1 MATASGKVILLGEH
15 AVVYGTP
22 ALAAALDR
30 GASADAS
37 YATQAELCCQNESV
51 RPGEGR
57 LGEAFARLLQTL
69 GSPSV
74 RVLASLEIPAGC
86 GLGASAALGVAVARA
101 VVELTT
107 NTRGGSGPEHPRESV
122 AQVEQA
128 AAAWERVF
136 HAQPSGIDAAAASQ
150 QGCIYFTR
158 AHGPERIHVRRPFA
172 LGVAVAGPPASTR
185 DMVQAVAA
193 LRERRRAFVDRSLG
207 LIHSLVEDAR
217 RCIESGDMPT
227 LGQLMDLNHML
238 LAGLM
243 VSTEQ
248 LETAVHAAR
257 DAGALGAKLTGS
269 GGGGCVIALVENTP
283 DRVLAAWQQHGLPCF
298 SATVGTNPGR
308 QESPV

>member
-30 GASADAS
+30 GASAEAS
-37 YATQAELCCQNESV
+37 AAAQAELFCQNESV
-51 RPGEGR
+51 RPGEGP
-57 LGEAFARLLQTL
+57 LGEAFAKLLETL
-69 GSPSV
+69 GAPPVHV
-74 RVLASLEIPAGC
+74 RASLEIPAGC

-101 VVELTT
+101 VVELMTEA
-107 NTRGGSGPEHPRESV
+107 RGASGPADPRQ
-122 AQVEQA
+122 AAIRVEQA

-150 QGCIYFTR
+150 TGCIYFTR
-158 AHGPERIHVRRPFA
+158 AHGAERIDVRKPFR
-172 LGVAVAGPPASTR
+172 LGVAVAGPPASTST
-185 DMVQAVAA
+185 MVQAVAT
-193 LRERRRAFVDRSLG
+193 LRERRRTFVDRSLG
-207 LIHSLVEDAR
+207 LINSLVEDAR

-248 LETAVHAAR
+248 LEAAVRAAR
-257 DAGALGAKLTGS
+257 EAGALGAKLTGS
-269 GGGGCVIALVENTP
+269 GGGGCVIALVEDTP
-283 DRVLAAWQQHGLPCF
+283 DRVLAAWQRRGLACF
-298 SATVGTNPGR
+298 SATVGTEPGR
-308 QESPV
+308 RESAG

>member
-30 GASADAS
+30 GASAHAS
-37 YATQAELCCQNESV
+37 PAAQAELFSQNESV
-51 RPGEGR
+51 RPGDGR
-57 LGEAFARLLQTL
+57 LGEAFGRLLEEL
-69 GSPSV
+69 GAPPVHV
-74 RVLASLEIPAGC
+74 RASLELPAGC

-101 VVELTT
+101 VVELMTEA
-107 NTRGGSGPEHPRESV
+107 RSAPGPEDPDQR
-122 AQVEQA
+122 VERA

-150 QGCIYFTR
+150 TGCIYFTR
-158 AHGPERIHVRRPFA
+158 AHGPIRLRVRKPFRLA
-172 LGVAVAGPPASTR
+172 VAVAGPPASTSA
-185 DMVQAVAA
+185 MVQAVAA
-193 LRERRRAFVDRSLG
+193 LRERRRTFVDRSLG

-217 RCIESGDMPT
+217 RCIEGGDMPT

-248 LETAVHAAR
+248 LEAAVRAAR

-269 GGGGCVIALVENTP
+269 GGGGCVIALVEDAP
-283 DRVLAAWQQHGLPCF
+283 ERVLAAWQQRGLACF
-298 SATVGTNPGR
+298 PATVGTEPGR
-308 QESPV
+308 LESPG

>member
-30 GASADAS
+30 GASAEARP
-37 YATQAELCCQNESV
+37 AAQAELTCQDESV

-57 LGEAFARLLQTL
+57 LGEAFAGLLQTL
-69 GSPSV
+69 DAPPVHV
-74 RVLASLEIPAGC
+74 RASLEIPAGC

-101 VVELTT
+101 VVELMAEV
-107 NTRGGSGPEHPRESV
+107 RGASGPEDPGDAATR
-122 AQVEQA
+122 VERA

-150 QGCIYFTR
+150 TGCIYFTR
-158 AHGPERIHVRRPFA
+158 AHGPVGIPVRKPFV

-185 DMVQAVAA
+185 EMVQAVAA
-193 LRERRRAFVDRSLG
+193 LRERRRTFVDRSLG

-217 RCIESGDMPT
+217 RCIESGDMRT

-248 LETAVHAAR
+248 LEAAVRTAR

-269 GGGGCVIALVENTP
+269 GGGGCVIALVEDTP
-283 DRVLAAWQQHGLPCF
+283 DRLLAAWRQRGLRCF
-298 SATVGTNPGR
+298 SATVGSEPGR
-308 QESPV
+308 SESPG

>member
-30 GASADAS
+30 GASAEARL
-37 YATQAELCCQNESV
+37 ATQAELCCQDESV

-57 LGEAFARLLQTL
+57 LGEAFAKLLETL
-69 GSPSV
+69 AAPPVHV
-74 RVLASLEIPAGC
+74 RASLEIPAGC

-101 VVELTT
+101 VVELVTE
-107 NTRGGSGPEHPRESV
+107 TRGGSGPETERDT
-122 AQVEQA
+122 AATVERS

-150 QGCIYFTR
+150 SGCIYFTR
-158 AHGPERIHVRRPFA
+158 AHGPERIRVRKPLL

-185 DMVQAVAA
+185 EMVEAVAA
-193 LRERRRAFVDRSLG
+193 LRERRRTFVDRSLG

-217 RCIESGDMPT
+217 RCIESGDLAT

-243 VSTEQ
+243 VSTAE
-248 LETAVHAAR
+248 LEAAVHAAR

-269 GGGGCVIALVENTP
+269 GGGGCVIALVDDTP
-283 DRVLAAWQQHGLPCF
+283 DRVLAAWKRLGLPCF
-298 SATVGTNPGR
+298 SATVGADPGR
-308 QESPV
+308 LESPG